1 MIIDS
6 HQHFWRLSE
15 RAGYW
20 PPADLQAI
28 YRDFS
33 PSDIEPLLQRNGVRG
48 TVLVQTLPTV
58 QDTEYMLGLT
68 AQNEFILGVIGWVDL
83 EGPDAFA
90 CIARLA
96 KNTKLKGLRPM
107 LQDIADD
114 HWIENP
120 TLAPAIQAMQEHQ
133 LAFDA
138 LVLPRH
144 LEPLLHFAEKY
155 PDLPIVIDHAAKP
168 LIADGLVEPWLSDMK
183 KLAALPQVHCKL
195 SGLLTEAGSTPR
207 AEMLK
212 PYVDSIIDNFGPERV
227 LWGSDWPVVRLA
239 SDYDSWLAMVM
250 EFIAPLSL
258 QHQAAILGDNA
269 VRFYRLDRPLSD
281 VMPVP

>member
-20 PPADLQAI
+20 PPADLLPI
-28 YRDFS
+28 YQDFS
-33 PSDIEPLLQRNGVRG
+33 PSDVEPLLQRNGVRG

-58 QDTEYMLGLT
+58 QDTEYMLGLA
-68 AQNEFILGVIGWVDL
+68 AQNKFILGVVGWVDL
-83 EGPDAFA
+83 ESPDAPA

-96 KNTKLKGLRPM
+96 KDKKLKGLRPM
-107 LQDIADD
+107 LQDIADER
-114 HWIENP
+114 WIENP
-120 TLAPAIQAMQEHQ
+120 ALAPAIRAMQAHQ
-133 LAFDA
+133 LVFDA

-144 LEPLLHFAEKY
+144 LAPLLHFAKKF

-168 LIADGLVEPWLSDMK
+168 LIADGLVEPWFADMK
-183 KLAALPQVHCKL
+183 KLAELPQVHCKL
-195 SGLLTEAGSTPR
+195 SGLLTEAGSNPC
-207 AEMLK
+207 AEMIK
-212 PYVDSIIDNFGPERV
+212 PYVDSIIDCFGPERV

-250 EFIAPLSL
+250 VFIAPLSSRN
-258 QHQAAILGDNA
+258 QAAILGYNA
-269 VRFYRLDRPLSD
+269 VRFYRLDRP
-281 VMPVP
+281 VPAGKPLV

>member
-1 MIIDS
+1 MIIDA

-20 PPADLQAI
+20 PPADLASI

-33 PSDIEPLLQRNGVRG
+33 PADLEPLLQRNGVRG

-58 QDTEYMLGLT
+58 QDTEYMLGL
-68 AQNEFILGVIGWVDL
+68 AVQHEFILGVVGWVNL
-83 EGPDAFA
+83 VSPDAPA

-96 KNTKLKGLRPM
+96 QNRKLKGLRPM
-107 LQDIADD
+107 LQDVADD

-120 TLAPAIQAMQEHQ
+120 ALAPAIQAMQAHQ

-138 LVLPRH
+138 LVLPHH
-144 LEPLLHFAEKY
+144 LTPLLHFAKQY
-155 PDLPIVIDHAAKP
+155 PGLPIVIDHAAKP
-168 LIADGLVEPWLSDMK
+168 LIADGLVEPWLADMK

-195 SGLLTEAGSTPR
+195 SGLLTEAGSSPR
-207 AEMLK
+207 AEAVK
-212 PYVDSIIDNFGPERV
+212 PYVDSIIDIFGPERV

-239 SDYDSWLAMVM
+239 SDYDPWLAVSKS
-250 EFIAPLSL
+250 FLAHLS
-258 QHQAAILGDNA
+258 QRQRAAILGYNA
-269 VRFYRLDRPLSD
+269 VRFYRLDRPAPCGTPLD
-281 VMPVP
+281 